1 MSLFSDLL
9 TRLSAVTPSPKAE
22 LALLTEAA
30 IGLPSDLFS
39 LLSLTGDLPSLTAE
53 EEEKLCSL
61 VSRRCAGEPL
71 QYITGRAD
79 FYGRSF
85 AVAEGVLI
93 PRFDTEI
100 LIDTALPLLQE
111 GDAVLDLCAGTG
123 CIGLTLGAE
132 KNLRITEV
140 EKYDGA
146 FALLEKNAATH
157 LPSATLLKADL
168 FTLTLKETFDAIVSN
183 PPYIPTGDLQ
193 TLSPE
198 VQREPVT
205 ALDGGEDGLIFYRT
219 VLHRFTRNLKDGGYL
234 FFECGI
240 SQAPALFALFSS
252 AGYENVTA
260 VKDYGRIDR
269 VVYARKPKGAPSH
282 V

>member
-1 MSLFSDLL
+1 MSIFSDFL
-9 TRLSAVTPSPKAE
+9 TRLSDVTPSPKAE

-30 IGLPSDLFS
+30 TGLPADLFS
-39 LLSLTGDLPSLTAE
+39 LRFLTGDLLGLSPA
-53 EEEKLCSL
+53 EEEKLSSF
-61 VSRRCAGEPL
+61 VSRRLSGEPL

-79 FYGRSF
+79 FYGRTF

-100 LIDTALPLLQE
+100 LIDTALPLLE
-111 GDAVLDLCAGTG
+111 AGDSVLDLCAGTG

-132 KNLRITEV
+132 KALRITEV

-146 FALLEKNAATH
+146 FGLLEQNAALH
-157 LPSATLLKADL
+157 LPSATLVKADL
-168 FTLTLKETFDAIVSN
+168 FTLTLNETFDAIVSN
-183 PPYIPTGDLQ
+183 PPYIPTSDLPA
-193 TLSPE
+193 LSPE
-198 VQREPVT
+198 VQKEPKT

-219 VLHRFTRNLKDGGYL
+219 IVERFTRNLKAGGYL

-240 SQAPALFALFSS
+240 SQAPALTALFAG
-252 AGYENVTA
+252 AGYENSGV
-260 VKDYGRIDR
+260 VKDYGGIDR
-269 VVYARKPKGAPSH
+269 VVYARKPKGVPSD